1 MNEEVAFLTVNTVT
15 NASSC
20 IGSHVGIDFLNHNFK
35 QESQDNNF
43 VGLFNKFVSGMVW
56 FRFKVFNAIFIN
68 ISVISL
74 QSVLLLEEIGVPEE
88 NHCPVTSH

>member
-15 NASSC
+15 KASSC

-43 VGLFNKFVSGMVW
+43 VGLFNKFVSGMV
-56 FRFKVFNAIFIN
+56 
-68 ISVISL
+68 
-74 QSVLLLEEIGVPEE
+74 
-88 NHCPVTSH
+88 